1 MVSKLE
7 YPTRVYNF
15 EIWAS
20 YLILHLESI
29 AEATSEKKLNVKKM
43 VQTSREIKEMK
54 NKIAL

>member
-7 YPTRVYNF
+7 HPTRVYNF

-29 AEATSEKKLNVKKM
+29 AEVTSEKKLNVEK
-43 VQTSREIKEMK
+43 
-54 NKIAL
+54 

>member
-29 AEATSEKKLNVKKM
+29 AEATSEKKLNVKKWCKHHEKL
-43 VQTSREIKEMK
+43 RK
-54 NKIAL
+54 